1 MADHSELCKYQPAPG
16 WHQHQPRTLSPSP
29 PPGAPNHHFH
39 HHQLHPPHDSGPSA
53 LYGGSSYPF
62 SPPPPLARPAPVYRG
77 YGAASGPTTMQPH
90 GVSFGVQMQA
100 GTSLMHHDH
109 HHNHHQGPVLAP
121 LGSASPASQQ
131 SGLMYMPE
139 RHYMMYSPSHGGGS
153 GVMGYQHSSGRGGS
167 HNMMRPAPPTMPP
180 QQHQLSDRH
189 YANDHG
195 YYMRGK
201 RPPPASQA
209 LVDDSDS
216 SPRRSTRHHTRAAP
230 NHHRSLPPNVAPYVP
245 ANRSSGSPT
254 QHLALTTAVANTGG
268 SSSTTDLAARGSD
281 SPAAAEREC
290 CEEGSD
296 FQSSPSRRPSSAVA
310 NNATSPATA
319 AGAAAAAGAKNAKTA
334 GAKRPANS
342 WILYRQEKHPI
353 VLAQNEGITNNEISK
368 VVAEWWR
375 NEPDDVKNVYKC
387 RAEEER
393 RRHRILHPDYKYAPR
408 KNKIRRKRKR
418 KINKGLDNHE
428 SGAESADD
436 DNRRYTTQQHS
447 QQYQLPQQQQQ
458 LLHNQYLAQYRSLQH
473 SNHFQSPQP
482 HSHYGIHPPPPPPP
496 QLLPPAPSIA
506 RATSG
511 DRWYSRSSLDE
522 PFFDSTAPAS
532 SSRRYSADS
541 SSSLRYQYAE
551 LDYSLAMPS
560 RRASEAG
567 YYPVAAD
574 GRPNGHRMSID
585 RMSIGYAPV
594 APAPAT
600 TEYAYAPRHR
610 PKENEFTF
618 EALGFARCV
627 DDTADA
633 PGSDVD
639 PSTDSVYAPDD
650 GLSRAMMMQL
660 AD

>member
-1 MADHSELCKYQPAPG
+1 MADHSELYKYQPAPG
-16 WHQHQPRTLSPSP
+16 WHQHLPRTLSPSP
-29 PPGAPNHHFH
+29 PLGASNHHYH

-53 LYGGSSYPF
+53 LYGGASNPF
-62 SPPPPLARPAPVYRG
+62 SSPAPLARPAPVYRG

-90 GVSFGVQMQA
+90 GISFGVQMQA
-100 GTSLMHHDH
+100 GTSLLHNHHHHRHHDH
-109 HHNHHQGPVLAP
+109 RQGPVLGP
-121 LGSASPASQQ
+121 LGSASPASQH
-131 SGLMYMPE
+131 SALMYMPE
-139 RHYMMYSPSHGGGS
+139 RHYMMYSPSHPGHGGGS
-153 GVMGYQHSSGRGGS
+153 GVMGYQPSSS
-167 HNMMRPAPPTMPP
+167 HNNMTRPAPSTMTP

-189 YANDHG
+189 YADDHE
-195 YYMRGK
+195 YYMRVK
-201 RPPPASQA
+201 RSSPESQA
-209 LVDDSDS
+209 PVDDSDS
-216 SPRRSTRHHTRAAP
+216 LPRRSTRPHTRAAP
-230 NHHRSLPPNVAPYVP
+230 NHHRNLPPNVAPYVP
-245 ANRSSGSPT
+245 ANRSSGSPS
-254 QHLALTTAVANTGG
+254 QHLALATAVTNTGE
-268 SSSTTDLAARGSD
+268 SSSTINLAARDAD
-281 SPAAAEREC
+281 SPAAAERQC
-290 CEEGSD
+290 RDEGAD
-296 FQSSPSRRPSSAVA
+296 YQSSPSRRPSSAAA

-319 AGAAAAAGAKNAKTA
+319 AGAAAAAGKNAKAA

-375 NEPDDVKNVYKC
+375 NEPEDVKNVYKS

-418 KINKGLDNHE
+418 KINKALDNHE

-436 DNRRYTTQQHS
+436 DNRRYITQQHPH
-447 QQYQLPQQQQQ
+447 QYQLPQQQQQ
-458 LLHNQYLAQYRSLQH
+458 LLHNQYLAQYRSLQQ

-482 HSHYGIHPPPPPPP
+482 HSHYGIHPPPPP

-551 LDYSLAMPS
+551 SDYSLAMPS
-560 RRASEAG
+560 RRASQAG

-574 GRPNGHRMSID
+574 GRPNGHRMSVD

-600 TEYAYAPRHR
+600 TEYVYAPRHR

-627 DDTADA
+627 DDTDDA
-633 PGSDVD
+633 LGSDVD
-639 PSTDSVYAPDD
+639 TSTDSVYAPDD